1 MVGSAQCWELLGS
14 GLKDVGDLVLSI
26 KQRLSCF
33 WRSWALSVPCRYYNG
48 RAGMIRA
55 TPWGAKRHCIFKTC
69 CCLLPPNCG
78 SVSRSPAV
86 PCPRWALELGA
97 LVCYCNKNDLTLF
110 LGCREGTEQEV
121 GRMFWHHEL
130 RTGKCD
136 VSGVVLR
143 RAMIF
148 NKGHNRRRS
157 QAASERAGL
166 SYGHGEVNLKRQ
178 ICESPKATMHRHTGQ
193 GHDAPPRFGD
203 ASLVVLGLGL
213 R

>member
-33 WRSWALSVPCRYYNG
+33 WRSWALSFPCRYCSG
-48 RAGMIRA
+48 GAGMIRA

-69 CCLLPPNCG
+69 CCLLPSNCG

-110 LGCREGTEQEV
+110 SLGCRDGTEQEV
-121 GRMFWHHEL
+121 GMMFWHHEL

-148 NKGHNRRRS
+148 NKGHNKRRS
-157 QAASERAGL
+157 QAASERARL
-166 SYGHGEVNLKRQ
+166 SYGHGEVNVPTVFCAGHKSL
-178 ICESPKATMHRHTGQ
+178 CSPQMA
-193 GHDAPPRFGD
+193 D
-203 ASLVVLGLGL
+203 L
-213 R
+213 